1 MNGGGAR
8 SGVESDSY
16 QKNLNFD
23 GSRGKTGVELRW
35 HPKPEFDKL
44 PKNQRK
50 ELLQWRAT
58 NGLSAKA
65 QRQAKKAKKGE
76 ANVSNAKAKK
86 AISDIA
92 AAAAALP
99 EGEQRTKIA
108 SILSSVGAE
117 VGSVSLAAPTGE
129 DEKPDGQSKVEG
141 VAEVGGNA
149 VAAGGDDGDVGDDV
163 RKDVEEQVAIAAALG
178 TQKMVKFTGG
188 GKGKED

>member
-1 MNGGGAR
+1 G
-8 SGVESDSY
+8 
-16 QKNLNFD
+16 
-23 GSRGKTGVELRW
+23 RGKTGVELRW
-35 HPKPEFDKL
+35 YPKPDFDKL
-44 PKNQRK
+44 PKKQKK
-50 ELLQWRAT
+50 ELLEWRAT

-65 QRQAKKAKKGE
+65 QRQAKKAKKGQ

-99 EGEQRTKIA
+99 EGEQRTKIE

-117 VGSVSLAAPTGE
+117 VSSVSLEAPTGE
-129 DEKPDGQSKVEG
+129 EEKPNDGQSNMEG

-149 VAAGGDDGDVGDDV
+149 VAAGEDGGEVGDDV

-178 TQKMVKFTGG
+178 TQKMVKFAGG
-188 GKGKED
+188 GEGKKD